1 MAASAAEASLSVDGE
16 TVKGVV
22 LEPEMLLHA
31 EHLLLKGLGVL
42 LQPMAAH
49 TMLGMRQCGAVRPRI
64 SSGPAK
70 QVEITAS
77 IMVGM
82 TVGQQAAVYMC
93 MTTFNGCIHHA

>member
-22 LEPEMLLHA
+22 LEPEMLLLA

-49 TMLGMRQCGAVRPRI
+49 SMLGMKAVWCCWPLCWHLIWPSRAGGR
-64 SSGPAK
+64 
-70 QVEITAS
+70 
-77 IMVGM
+77 
-82 TVGQQAAVYMC
+82 
-93 MTTFNGCIHHA
+93 